1 MGDKAKSPSKSPS
14 PPAADSSA
22 EPVADPLQLQ
32 AAEADP
38 EGSSDLDSI
47 FDGYSRRPLILPM
60 TVC

>member
-22 EPVADPLQLQ
+22 EPVVSDPLQLQ

-47 FDGYSRRPLILPM
+47 FDG
-60 TVC
+60 